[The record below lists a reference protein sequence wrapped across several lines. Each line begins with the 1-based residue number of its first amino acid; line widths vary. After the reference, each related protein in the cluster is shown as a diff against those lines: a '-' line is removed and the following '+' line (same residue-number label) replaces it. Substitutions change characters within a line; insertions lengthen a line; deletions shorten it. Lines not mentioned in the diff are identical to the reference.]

1 MRRGIAVIGTVVM
14 LAFAA
19 SALLFTLAAPAFAD
33 DIIPTTNPVD
43 PPVDP
48 PPVDDPVDDIIDEVD
63 DIVDEV
69 GDVVDGVGDA
79 IDSGT
84 GGGGSDGGGSDGGGS
99 DGGGSDGGGS
109 DGGAGDGST
118 GGGGGSDGGSGG
130 GSGDGKGGGG
140 KGGGGKGG
148 GGGGKG
154 GPIAWS
160 WTVPTYQ
167 MRNFDTRLVYRP
179 FTDAVTSSSDTSDA
193 TSGGGAAEAPAE
205 DIVEAELASDSSAAP
220 GARHVWLL
228 LPLAVLALACVAFAV
243 FESEPPSGDRA

>member
-1 MRRGIAVIGTVVM
+1 MNGLRRQGNMRRGIAAIGTVVM

-19 SALLFTLAAPAFAD
+19 SALLFTVAAPAFAD
-33 DIIPTTNPVD
+33 DIIPTIDPTD

-99 DGGGSDGGGS
+99 DGG
-109 DGGAGDGST
+109 AGDGTS
-118 GGGGGSDGGSGG
+118 GGGGGSDGGSVG
-130 GSGDGKGGGG
+130 GSGDGKGGG
-140 KGGGGKGG
+140 KGGGAKGAG
-148 GGGGKG
+148 GAGQG
-154 GPIAWS
+154 GPFAWS
-160 WTVPTYQ
+160 WTGPSYQ

-179 FTDAVTSSSDTSDA
+179 FTDGVTSSNDPSRSM
-193 TSGGGAAEAPAE
+193 SGGGAGEPPG
-205 DIVEAELASDSSAAP
+205 DTVEVEFASDSSAAP

-243 FESEPPSGDRA
+243 FESEPPSSDRA

>member
-1 MRRGIAVIGTVVM
+1 MRRGIAVVGTVVM

-19 SALLFTLAAPAFAD
+19 SALLLTVAAPAFAD
-33 DIIPTTNPVD
+33 DIIPTTDPVD

-63 DIVDEV
+63 DIIDEV

-84 GGGGSDGGGSDGGGS
+84 GDGGGSDGGGSDGGGS

-140 KGGGGKGG
+140 KNSGGKGHG
-148 GGGGKG
+148 GAGRG
-154 GPIAWS
+154 GPFAWS
-160 WTVPTYQ
+160 WTVPSYQ
-167 MRNFDTRLVYRP
+167 MRNFETRLVYRP
-179 FTDAVTSSSDTSDA
+179 FTDAVTSSFDTSA
-193 TSGGGAAEAPAE
+193 STRGGRAAEAQADP
-205 DIVEAELASDSSAAP
+205 VEAELASDSSAAP
-220 GARHVWLL
+220 GASHVWLL